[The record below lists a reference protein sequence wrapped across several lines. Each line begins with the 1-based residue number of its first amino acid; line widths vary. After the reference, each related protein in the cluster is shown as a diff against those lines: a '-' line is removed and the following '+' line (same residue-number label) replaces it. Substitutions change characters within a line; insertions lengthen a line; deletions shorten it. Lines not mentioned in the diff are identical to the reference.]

1 MLNPTE
7 QEVIDS
13 LTNAYNKFVLLPPLH
28 PWHNQ
33 EFMQG
38 IHILQHLVMAR
49 PYLRQLRQ
57 VEINQVNKPIPLQN
71 ELIQIL
77 RGEIK
82 QECIT
87 NDAGYPIPG
96 SNPVFI
102 PTQKTAYPDC
112 ND

>member
-1 MLNPTE
+1 MLDPTE

-38 IHILQHLVMAR
+38 IHTLQHLVMAR

-57 VEINQVNKPIPLQN
+57 IEVNRVNDPVIVYEPIGDYTF
-71 ELIQIL
+71 EGI
-77 RGEIK
+77 
-82 QECIT
+82 IT
-87 NDAGYPIPG
+87 TPDLPPIVTIEP
-96 SNPVFI
+96 
-102 PTQKTAYPDC
+102 
-112 ND
+112 